1 MTAKLLTHGS
11 KTMSLVSNLR
21 PAIISMVLFTLL
33 LGVAYPLGVTAVSQA
48 LFPAQAGG
56 SLIRN
61 GSGAVVGSAL
71 IGQNFSG
78 EAYLRPRP
86 SAAGKDGYDAS
97 SSSGSNLGPL
107 NEDLAA
113 RVKTDAE
120 ASRAADGTAP
130 IPPDAVQ
137 ASASGLDPHISPE
150 NAARQIERIA
160 KARGVQP
167 AQVAEIV
174 GQNTEGYLLGFIGRP
189 RVNVLTAN
197 LALDARYPKAQAKP

>member
-1 MTAKLLTHGS
+1 MLAH
-11 KTMSLVSNLR
+11 LR
-21 PAIISMVLFTLL
+21 PAIVSMVFFTLL
-33 LGVAYPLGVTAVSQA
+33 LGVAYPLGVTAVSGA

-61 GSGAVVGSAL
+61 SAGEIVGSAL
-71 IGQNFSG
+71 IGQNFAG
-78 EAYLRPRP
+78 EAYLHPRP
-86 SAAGKDGYDAS
+86 SAAGKDGYDAAN
-97 SSSGSNLGPL
+97 SSGSNLGPM

-113 RVKTDAE
+113 RIKTDAE
-120 ASRAADGTAP
+120 ALRTADGAGSLP
-130 IPPDAVQ
+130 VDAVQ

-150 NAARQIERIA
+150 NAARQIERVA

-167 AQVAEIV
+167 PQIGEIV
-174 GQNTEGYLLGFIGRP
+174 AQHTQGYLFGFVGRP